1 MYMNEL
7 MKVNIS
13 RNAVQGMTWEYKCNT
28 HPTSY
33 IKFRGWES
41 QVHCN
46 FGTGKGHLSC
56 FLGLNQTKSGACDVP
71 VWISGP
77 GWNL

>member
-1 MYMNEL
+1 
-7 MKVNIS
+7 
-13 RNAVQGMTWEYKCNT
+13 MTWEYKGNT

-41 QVHCN
+41 QVHCK

-56 FLGLNQTKSGACDVP
+56 FLGLNQTKSGVCDVP
-71 VWISGP
+71 V
-77 GWNL
+77 